1 MLSSD
6 LTFTHHIKK
15 VVKTCRKQSGFIF
28 RTFRTR
34 SRGTMMTLWTSMI
47 QSRLDYC
54 SQLYSPN
61 SEGEIKLLEDVQRS
75 FTSRI
80 SGMGDKNYRERLQE
94 LRLYSQERRRE
105 RYAIIFIWKIA
116 MGLVDGY
123 QLSITS
129 HNRRGRLC
137 EVKTIP
143 HSAPTPVQRAVE
155 ASLAVKG
162 AKLFNLVPK
171 EIRNI
176 DSKKINVFK
185 RELDKFLTDIPD
197 EPTVEGQGRDAQTNS
212 LLHQIP
218 IHFHQNHY

>member
-1 MLSSD
+1 
-6 LTFTHHIKK
+6 
-15 VVKTCRKQSGFIF
+15 
-28 RTFRTR
+28 
-34 SRGTMMTLWTSMI
+34 MMTLWTSMN

-61 SEGEIKLLEDVQRS
+61 NEGEIKLLEDVQRS

-80 SGMGDKNYRERLQE
+80 FGLGEKNYRERLQE

-123 QLSITS
+123 HLPITS
-129 HNRRGRLC
+129 HIRRGRLC
-137 EVKTIP
+137 EVKSIP
-143 HSAPTPVQRAVE
+143 RLAPSPVQRAVE

-162 AKLFNLVPK
+162 AKLFNLMPAEV
-171 EIRNI
+171 RNI

-185 RELDKFLTDIPD
+185 RALDNFLAGIPD
-197 EPTVEGQGRDAQTNS
+197 EPTVEDQGRAALTNS

-218 IHFHQNHY
+218 IHFHNHY